1 MPEVSESH
9 GCSRVDAENADTWKR
24 GNTAHEETVKM
35 LGPINHSLYIN
46 STNWF
51 GFKSINGTN
60 ELVKKVVQLQL
71 AKSTSIRC
79 IYVYLPMLVKEV

>member
-35 LGPINHSLYIN
+35 LGANQSYDHCNIVY
-46 STNWF
+46 
-51 GFKSINGTN
+51 KQYK
-60 ELVKKVVQLQL
+60 LVWL
-71 AKSTSIRC
+71 
-79 IYVYLPMLVKEV
+79 